1 MISSIEVSSSSES
14 ITFIVKQR
22 IFFGL
27 IRWKSKATFSAQSD
41 LGQRLMGKTANFT
54 TKRDW
59 AILGAKT
66 AFASFQNGRTDLL
79 QVLTEVYETVEKTHL
94 EETEKSKS

>member
-14 ITFIVKQR
+14 VTFLVTQK

-27 IRWKSKATFSAQSD
+27 IKWKSRATFSAQTD
-41 LGQRLMGKTANFT
+41 LGQRLMGKTTDFN

-66 AFASFQNGRTDLL
+66 AYASFQSGKTDLL
-79 QVLTEVYETVEKTHL
+79 QVLTEVYEQVEKNHK
-94 EETEKSKS
+94 EEGT